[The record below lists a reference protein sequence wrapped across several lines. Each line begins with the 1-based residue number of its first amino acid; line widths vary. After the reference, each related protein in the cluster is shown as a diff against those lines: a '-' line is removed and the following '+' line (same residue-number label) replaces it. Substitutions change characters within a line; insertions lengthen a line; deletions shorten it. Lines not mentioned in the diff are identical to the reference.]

1 MNLYYVPMDE
11 IEKILFVEYTP
22 TEYMQVVEEGRGLN
36 YHVPIYGNREKDR
49 DNHLKNMANIHRI
62 NSLYMIQQAGG
73 GHIGT
78 CFSSAEIVTLLHHEI
93 LREGDIFFSSKG
105 HDAPLFYSAL
115 IAKGIIPFDEIHNLR
130 RPGGLP
136 GHPDIRT
143 PGISTNTGSLGM
155 GISKAKGMILAR
167 RLKNETGNVF
177 VLMGDGELQEG
188 QVWES
193 LAGAVR
199 EKMHELVVI
208 VDMNHIQSDLPVIK
222 TAWMGKYA
230 EKFKA
235 FGWHTDFCQGHEIDQ
250 LREKINEA
258 IEYKDGPSVIFAET
272 VKGKG
277 VSFME
282 GMRDDEFYQYHSGA
296 LERIEYSCYETV
308 KNIYTREVFYP
319 GPEDEYE
326 KAIKE
331 LRGNLKLIKIETL
344 EDFRFQN
351 KGKYHKELMNSYLEE
366 LMQCTCNSG
375 AQTIILNADLLTDHH
390 LQSFKTWK
398 TPFFFEFGIAEQD
411 MVSAAGGLALEG
423 FIPICHSFACFLT
436 RRANEQIYNNCT
448 EGTHIIYVGTL
459 AGVLPNEIGH
469 SHEALY
475 DVELMRTM
483 PGMEI
488 LTPYTGEEVR
498 DAIRWAVFNTV
509 KPVYIR
515 IPVMPD
521 IERMRNG

>member
-11 IEKILFVEYTP
+11 IKPLLAAAEFERQERLPHGIPLEWFP
-22 TEYMQVVEEGRGLN
+22 RSLHN
-36 YHVPIYGNREKDR
+36 
-49 DNHLKNMANIHRI
+49 LANIHRI

-115 IAKGIIPFDEIHNLR
+115 IAKGIIPFDEIHSLR

-136 GHPDIRT
+136 GHPDVQT
-143 PGISTNTGSLGM
+143 SGISTNTGSLGM

-193 LAGAVR
+193 LMGAVR

-230 EKFKA
+230 PKFMA
-235 FGWHTDFCQGHEIDQ
+235 FGWHTGFCQGHEIDQ

-258 IEYKDGPSVIFAET
+258 IEYKDGPSIIFAET
-272 VKGKG
+272 TKGKG

-282 GMRDDEFYQYHSGA
+282 GIQEGWPFYQYHSGV
-296 LERIEYSCYETV
+296 L
-308 KNIYTREVFYP
+308 
-319 GPEDEYE
+319 DEYHYGIAIEELTRDGIITVQIE
-326 KAIKE
+326 KK
-331 LRGNLKLIKIETL
+331 K
-344 EDFRFQN
+344 DFRFQN
-351 KGKYHKELMNSYLEE
+351 KGTYHKILMEKYVKELE
-366 LMQCTCNSG
+366 LCFLQKKNIALMDC
-375 AQTIILNADLLTDHH
+375 DLLIDHH
-390 LQSFKTWK
+390 LKDFKILGS
-398 TPFFFEFGIAEQD
+398 FFEFGIAEQD

-448 EGTHIIYVGTL
+448 ERTHIIYVGTL

-469 SHEALY
+469 SHEALH
-475 DVELMRTM
+475 DIELMQTM

-498 DAIRWAVFNTV
+498 NAIRWAVFNTV

-521 IERMRNG
+521 VERMRNDRRN

>member
-11 IEKILFVEYTP
+11 IENVLRVGERIEKPHEIIIH
-22 TEYMQVVEEGRGLN
+22 N
-36 YHVPIYGNREKDR
+36 PIKK
-49 DNHLKNMANIHRI
+49 LANIHRI
-62 NSLYMIQQAGG
+62 NALYMIQQAGA

-78 CFSSAEIVTLLHHEI
+78 CFSSAEIVILLHHEI
-93 LREGDIFFSSKG
+93 LEADDIFFSSKG
-105 HDAPLFYSAL
+105 HDAPLFYSCL
-115 IAKGIIPFDEIHNLR
+115 IARGIIPFDEIHSLR

-136 GHPDIRT
+136 GHPDIQT
-143 PGISTNTGSLGM
+143 PGIFANTGSLGM

-167 RLKNETGNVF
+167 RLKNQTGNVF

-199 EKMHELVVI
+199 DKMSELVVL

-230 EKFKA
+230 PKFKA

-258 IEYKDGPSVIFAET
+258 IEYEGGPSVIFCET

-282 GMRDDEFYQYHSGA
+282 GMQDNEFYPYHSGA
-296 LERIEYSCYETV
+296 LGMDPMEVVDLEGATV
-308 KNIYTREVFYP
+308 INK
-319 GPEDEYE
+319 YE
-326 KAIKE
+326 KAIYE
-331 LRGNLKLIKIETL
+331 LRGDLELVQIEKN
-344 EDFRFQN
+344 EDYRFQN
-351 KGKYHKELMNSYLEE
+351 HGVYHRELMSSYETE
-366 LMQCTCNSG
+366 LWNVSQDDKKVL
-375 AQTIILNADLLTDHH
+375 ILDSDLLLDHH
-390 LQSFKTWK
+390 LALQRDQESSR
-398 TPFFFEFGIAEQD
+398 FFEFGIAEQD
-411 MVSAAGGLALEG
+411 MVSTAGGLALEG

-459 AGVLPNEIGH
+459 AGVLPNEIGA
-469 SHEALY
+469 SHEAMH
-475 DVELMRTM
+475 DIELMRTM

-488 LTPYTGEEVR
+488 LTPYIGEEVR
-498 DAIRWAVFNTV
+498 AAIRWAVFNTT

-521 IERMRNG
+521 VERIRRCRIYQ

>member
-11 IEKILFVEYTP
+11 IGPLTGKYFSDGNPLIQYGPSKLLKNNPQADELIKIL
-22 TEYMQVVEEGRGLN
+22 
-36 YHVPIYGNREKDR
+36 
-49 DNHLKNMANIHRI
+49 ANIHRI

-105 HDAPLFYSAL
+105 HDAPLFYSCL
-115 IAKGIIPFDEIHNLR
+115 IAKGIIPFDEIHTLR

-136 GHPDIRT
+136 GHPDINT
-143 PGISTNTGSLGM
+143 PGIVTNTGSLGM

-167 RLKNETGNVF
+167 RLKDQMGNVF

-199 EKMHELVVI
+199 DKMSELVVI
-208 VDMNHIQSDLPVIK
+208 VDMNNIQSDLPVIK

-230 EKFKA
+230 PKFKA
-235 FGWHTDFCQGHEIDQ
+235 WGWHTDFCQGHEIDQ

-258 IEYKDGPSVIFAET
+258 IEYNGGPSVIFCET

-282 GMRDDEFYQYHSGA
+282 GMQGSIPFYQYHSGTLDA
-296 LERIEYSCYETV
+296 VEYQHAIDELCISGISMDAV
-308 KNIYTREVFYP
+308 DQK
-319 GPEDEYE
+319 EDY
-326 KAIKE
+326 
-331 LRGNLKLIKIETL
+331 
-344 EDFRFQN
+344 RFQN
-351 KGKYHKELMNSYLEE
+351 KGTYHKVLMTEYIRALENIFT
-366 LMQCTCNSG
+366 QASG
-375 AQTIILNADLLTDHH
+375 PEDEKRIVLLDADLLADHH
-390 LQSFKTWK
+390 LQWIKGGNKS
-398 TPFFFEFGIAEQD
+398 FFEFGIAEQD
-411 MVSAAGGLALEG
+411 MVSTAGGLALEG

-448 EGTHIIYVGTL
+448 EKTHIIYVGTL

-469 SHEALY
+469 SHEAMH
-475 DVELMRTM
+475 DIELMRTM

-488 LTPYTGEEVR
+488 LTPYSGEEVR
-498 DAIRWAVFNTV
+498 NAIRWAVFNTT

-521 IERMRNG
+521 VERMRK

>member
-1 MNLYYVPMDE
+1 MNLYYVSMDE
-11 IEKILFVEYTP
+11 IGKYIIRQDGDIFLDIEIPPDEC
-22 TEYMQVVEEGRGLN
+22 
-36 YHVPIYGNREKDR
+36 
-49 DNHLKNMANIHRI
+49 LKTIANIHRI
-62 NSLYMIQQAGG
+62 NALYMIQQAGG

-115 IAKGIIPFDEIHNLR
+115 IAKGIIPFAEIHNLR

-136 GHPDIRT
+136 GHPDIQT
-143 PGISTNTGSLGM
+143 SGIFTNTGSLGM
-155 GISKAKGMILAR
+155 GISKAKGMILAW

-199 EKMHELVVI
+199 EKMHELVII

-282 GMRDDEFYQYHSGA
+282 GMQDNEFYPYHSGA
-296 LERIEYSCYETV
+296 LKINESSMEVVDIER
-308 KNIYTREVFYP
+308 NIL
-319 GPEDEYE
+319 EDEYMRAVSELTKDGIVTIQIE
-326 KAIKE
+326 KK
-331 LRGNLKLIKIETL
+331 

-351 KGKYHKELMNSYLEE
+351 RGKYHGELLYKYELELQE
-366 LMQCTCNSG
+366 LTEKNEKVL
-375 AQTIILNADLLTDHH
+375 ILDADLLVDHH
-390 LQSFKTWK
+390 LEYHRNYVVEE
-398 TPFFFEFGIAEQD
+398 FFEFGIAEQD
-411 MVSAAGGLALEG
+411 MVSTAGGLALEG

-448 EGTHIIYVGTL
+448 EGTHIVYVGTL
-459 AGVLPNEIGH
+459 AGVHPNVIGDSH
-469 SHEALY
+469 SALF
-475 DVELMRTM
+475 DIELMQTM

-488 LTPYTGEEVR
+488 LTPYSGEEVR
-498 DAIRWAVFNTV
+498 NAIRWAVFNTV

-521 IERMRNG
+521 VERMRK

>member
-1 MNLYYVPMDE
+1 MKEGWL
-11 IEKILFVEYTP
+11 
-22 TEYMQVVEEGRGLN
+22 QVYDPDNEGHN
-36 YHVPIYGNREKDR
+36 DR
-49 DNHLKNMANIHRI
+49 RLKNMASIHRI
-62 NSLYMIQQAGG
+62 NALYMIQQAGG

-115 IAKGIIPFDEIHNLR
+115 IAKGVIPFDEIHTLR

-136 GHPDIRT
+136 GHPDIKT
-143 PGISTNTGSLGM
+143 PGIVTATGSLGM
-155 GISKAKGMILAR
+155 GISKAKGMILAW
-167 RLKNETGNVF
+167 RLKYAWNYKNFPNNNGTVF

-199 EKMHELVVI
+199 DKMNELVVI
-208 VDMNHIQSDLPVIK
+208 VDMNNIQSDLPVIK

-282 GMRDDEFYQYHSGA
+282 GMQDNEFYPYHSGA
-296 LERIEYSCYETV
+296 LSMGHPFMNV
-308 KNIYTREVFYP
+308 VDLKGNLLD
-319 GPEDEYE
+319 GEYE
-326 KAIKE
+326 RAIKE
-331 LRGNLKLIKIETL
+331 LRGDLKLTEIETK
-344 EDFRFQN
+344 EDYRFQN
-351 KGKYHKELMNSYLEE
+351 KGKYHRELMDQYFIELESILDNNSK
-366 LMQCTCNSG
+366 
-375 AQTIILNADLLTDHH
+375 IILLDCDLLVDHH
-390 LQSFKTWK
+390 LEDFKYRK
-398 TPFFFEFGIAEQD
+398 TEHLLEFGIAEQD

-469 SHEALY
+469 SHEALH
-475 DVELMRTM
+475 DIELMRTM

-498 DAIRWAVFNTV
+498 NAIRWAVFNTV

-521 IERMRNG
+521 VERMRR

>member
-11 IEKILFVEYTP
+11 IGKYIVFDSELDSGPYYELNVEIP
-22 TEYMQVVEEGRGLN
+22 PDEC
-36 YHVPIYGNREKDR
+36 
-49 DNHLKNMANIHRI
+49 LKAIANIHRI
-62 NSLYMIQQAGG
+62 NALYMIQQAGG

-93 LREGDIFFSSKG
+93 LQEGDIFFSSKG

-115 IAKGIIPFDEIHNLR
+115 IARGIIPFDEIHTLR

-136 GHPDIRT
+136 GHPDIQT
-143 PGISTNTGSLGM
+143 PGIFTNTGSLGM

-167 RLKNETGNVF
+167 RLKDQTGNVF

-199 EKMHELVVI
+199 DKMSELVVI

-230 EKFKA
+230 PKFKA
-235 FGWHTDFCQGHEIDQ
+235 FGWRTDFCQGHEIDQ

-258 IEYKDGPSVIFAET
+258 IEYDGGPSVIFCET

-282 GMRDDEFYQYHSGA
+282 GMRDNEFYPYHSGA
-296 LERIEYSCYETV
+296 LGMDGPLQVGDLEGNIIRCEYDRAIE
-308 KNIYTREVFYP
+308 
-319 GPEDEYE
+319 
-326 KAIKE
+326 E
-331 LRGNLKLIKIETL
+331 LRDDLKLFEIETK
-344 EDFRFQN
+344 EDYRFQN
-351 KGKYHKELMNSYLEE
+351 KGKYHKELMDSYEIE
-366 LMQCTCNSG
+366 LNEMFRLHSN
-375 AQTIILNADLLTDHH
+375 ILFLDADLLKDHH
-390 LQSFKTWK
+390 LFWIKNKVNKGYW
-398 TPFFFEFGIAEQD
+398 PGRFLEFGIAEQD

-469 SHEALY
+469 SHEALH
-475 DVELMRTM
+475 DIELMRTM
-483 PGMEI
+483 PGMQI

-498 DAIRWAVFNTV
+498 NAIRWAIFNTV

-521 IERMRNG
+521 IERMKC

>member
-11 IEKILFVEYTP
+11 IKGYYEPGGYF
-22 TEYMQVVEEGRGLN
+22 LN
-36 YHVPIYGNREKDR
+36 KDHADR
-49 DNHLKNMANIHRI
+49 CLKSLANIHRI
-62 NSLYMIQQAGG
+62 NALYMIQQAGG

-93 LREGDIFFSSKG
+93 LQEGDIFFSSKG

-115 IAKGIIPFDEIHNLR
+115 IARGIIPFDEIHTLR

-136 GHPDIRT
+136 GHPDIKT
-143 PGISTNTGSLGM
+143 PGIVTATGSLGM

-167 RLKNETGNVF
+167 RLKEQTGNVF

-188 QVWES
+188 QIWES

-199 EKMHELVVI
+199 DKMSELVVI

-222 TAWMGKYA
+222 TAWIGKYA
-230 EKFKA
+230 SKFKA
-235 FGWHTDFCQGHEIDQ
+235 WGWHTDFCQGHEIDQ

-258 IEYKDGPSVIFAET
+258 IEYDGGPSVIFAET

-282 GMRDDEFYQYHSGA
+282 GMQDNEFYPYHSGA
-296 LERIEYSCYETV
+296 L
-308 KNIYTREVFYP
+308 
-319 GPEDEYE
+319 GEDKYHL
-326 KAIKE
+326 ALKE
-331 LRGNLKLIKIETL
+331 LACGSGLKGNEVEQK
-344 EDFRFQN
+344 EDYRFQN
-351 KGKYHKELMNSYLEE
+351 KGKYHKELMEQYFVELESILDNNSKIAL
-366 LMQCTCNSG
+366 LDC
-375 AQTIILNADLLTDHH
+375 DLLVDHH
-390 LQSFKTWK
+390 LEDFKYRK
-398 TPFFFEFGIAEQD
+398 TEHLFEFGIAEQD

-423 FIPICHSFACFLT
+423 FIPVCHSFACFLT

-448 EGTHIIYVGTL
+448 EETHIIYVGTL

-469 SHEALY
+469 SHEALH
-475 DVELMRTM
+475 DIELMRTM

-488 LTPYTGEEVR
+488 LTPYSGEEVR
-498 DAIRWAVFNTV
+498 NAIRWPFLEFA
-509 KPVYIR
+509 
-515 IPVMPD
+515 
-521 IERMRNG
+521 

>member
-1 MNLYYVPMDE
+1 MNLYYVPRDE
-11 IEKILFVEYTP
+11 IRKNTSSWSIPKNAKIEILT
-22 TEYMQVVEEGRGLN
+22 
-36 YHVPIYGNREKDR
+36 
-49 DNHLKNMANIHRI
+49 NIHRI
-62 NSLYMIQQAGG
+62 NSLYMIQQAGA

-93 LREGDIFFSSKG
+93 LKADDIFFSSKG
-105 HDAPLFYSAL
+105 HDAPLFYSCL
-115 IAKGIIPFDEIHNLR
+115 IARGIIPFDEIHSLR

-136 GHPDIRT
+136 GHPDIQT
-143 PGISTNTGSLGM
+143 PEIFTNTGSLGM

-167 RLKNETGNVF
+167 RLKNQTGNVF

-199 EKMHELVVI
+199 DKMSELVVL
-208 VDMNHIQSDLPVIK
+208 VDMNHIQSDLPIIK

-230 EKFKA
+230 PKFKA

-258 IEYKDGPSVIFAET
+258 IEYEGGPSVIFCET

-277 VSFME
+277 SSLIE
-282 GMRDDEFYQYHSGA
+282 APGKTDFYQYHSGA
-296 LERIEYSCYETV
+296 LTEE
-308 KNIYTREVFYP
+308 
-319 GPEDEYE
+319 EYE
-326 KAIKE
+326 VVFSD
-331 LRGNLKLIKIETL
+331 L
-344 EDFRFQN
+344 ENDLDTVEVEQKKDYRFKN
-351 KGKYHKELMNSYLEE
+351 KGKYHKELINSYQDE
-366 LMQCTCNSG
+366 LFNCFLRNRKVL
-375 AQTIILNADLLTDHH
+375 ILDVDLLVDHQ
-390 LQSFKTWK
+390 LNLLTIAKNNII
-398 TPFFFEFGIAEQD
+398 EFGIAEQD
-411 MVSAAGGLALEG
+411 MVSTAGGLALEG

-448 EGTHIIYVGTL
+448 EKTHIIYMGTL
-459 AGVLPNEIGH
+459 AGVLPNEIGA
-469 SHEALY
+469 SHEAMH
-475 DVELMRTM
+475 DIELMRTM

-498 DAIRWAVFNTV
+498 NAIRWAVFNTT

-521 IERMRNG
+521 VERMRR

>member
-11 IEKILFVEYTP
+11 IEKAFIPGERIVEP
-22 TEYMQVVEEGRGLN
+22 
-36 YHVPIYGNREKDR
+36 
-49 DNHLKNMANIHRI
+49 HLIITRTDIKKLANIHRI

-105 HDAPLFYSAL
+105 HDAPLFYSCL
-115 IAKGIIPFDEIHNLR
+115 IAKGIIPFDEIHTLR

-136 GHPDIRT
+136 GHPDIQT
-143 PGISTNTGSLGM
+143 PGVVTNTGSLGM

-167 RLKNETGNVF
+167 RLKDQTGNVF

-199 EKMHELVVI
+199 DKMNELVVI

-230 EKFKA
+230 PKFKA

-258 IEYKDGPSVIFAET
+258 IEYDGGPSVIFAET

-282 GMRDDEFYQYHSGA
+282 GMGDNEFYPYHSGA
-296 LERIEYSCYETV
+296 LNEKEYDLAILELV
-308 KNIYTREVFYP
+308 GG
-319 GPEDEYE
+319 GPDLYE
-326 KAIKE
+326 KVEQKKDYRVKAETKTWPFIPTESKVTTFFE
-331 LRGNLKLIKIETL
+331 LIAAALSGELNLISDE
-344 EDFRFQN
+344 N
-351 KGKYHKELMNSYLEE
+351 KKVLFLD
-366 LMQCTCNSG
+366 
-375 AQTIILNADLLTDHH
+375 ADLFNDHA
-390 LQSFKTWK
+390 LGLRKKIWSDR
-398 TPFFFEFGIAEQD
+398 FFEFGIAEQD
-411 MVSAAGGLALEG
+411 MVSTAGGLALEG

-469 SHEALY
+469 SHEAMK
-475 DVELMRTM
+475 DIELMRTM

-488 LTPYTGEEVR
+488 LTPYSGEEVR
-498 DAIRWAVFNTV
+498 NAIRWAVFNTT

-521 IERMRNG
+521 VERMRNV

>member
-11 IEKILFVEYTP
+11 IEKVRFLAFSGNPVNWIKKIEIL
-22 TEYMQVVEEGRGLN
+22 
-36 YHVPIYGNREKDR
+36 
-49 DNHLKNMANIHRI
+49 ANIHRI

-115 IAKGIIPFDEIHNLR
+115 IAKGIIPFDEIHTLR

-136 GHPDIRT
+136 GHPDIQT
-143 PGISTNTGSLGM
+143 PGIFTNTGSLGM

-167 RLKNETGNVF
+167 RLKEQAGNVF
-177 VLMGDGELQEG
+177 ILMGDGELQEG

-199 EKMHELVVI
+199 DKMSELVVI
-208 VDMNHIQSDLPVIK
+208 VDMNYIQSDLPVIK

-230 EKFKA
+230 LKFKA

-258 IEYKDGPSVIFAET
+258 IEYKDGPSVIFCET

-282 GMRDDEFYQYHSGA
+282 GMQDNEFYPYHSGA
-296 LERIEYSCYETV
+296 LGKDEYYKAFRELSSNLETV
-308 KNIYTREVFYP
+308 EVEQKEDYRFKNEMKPFMHIHPINEMEYLRQAKTTVFFELIVCALN
-319 GPEDEYE
+319 GELNLIADENE
-326 KAIKE
+326 KVLFLDADLFKDHALE
-331 LRGNLKLIKIETL
+331 LRKKLYSH
-344 EDFRFQN
+344 R
-351 KGKYHKELMNSYLEE
+351 
-366 LMQCTCNSG
+366 
-375 AQTIILNADLLTDHH
+375 
-390 LQSFKTWK
+390 
-398 TPFFFEFGIAEQD
+398 FFEFGIAEQD
-411 MVSAAGGLALEG
+411 MVSTAGGLALEG

-459 AGVLPNEIGH
+459 AGILPNEIGH
-469 SHEALY
+469 SHEALH
-475 DVELMRTM
+475 DIELMRTM

-488 LTPYTGEEVR
+488 LTPYSGEEVR
-498 DAIRWAVFNTV
+498 NAIRWAVFNTV

-521 IERMRNG
+521 IERMKC

>member
-1 MNLYYVPMDE
+1 MNLYYVPLDE
-11 IEKILFVEYTP
+11 IMKSKLIDSVAGITENIKIL
-22 TEYMQVVEEGRGLN
+22 
-36 YHVPIYGNREKDR
+36 
-49 DNHLKNMANIHRI
+49 ANIHRI

-105 HDAPLFYSAL
+105 HDVPLFYSAL
-115 IAKGIIPFDEIHNLR
+115 IARGIIPFDEIHTLR

-136 GHPDIRT
+136 GHPDIQT
-143 PGISTNTGSLGM
+143 PGIFTNTGSLGM

-167 RLKNETGNVF
+167 RLKNQTGNVF

-199 EKMHELVVI
+199 DKMSELVVI

-230 EKFKA
+230 SKFKA

-250 LREKINEA
+250 LREKINRA

-272 VKGKG
+272 TKGKG

-282 GMRDDEFYQYHSGA
+282 GMQDNEFYPYHSGA
-296 LERIEYSCYETV
+296 LERYSGWFPDPSDKENLRTV
-308 KNIYTREVFYP
+308 EFSL
-319 GPEDEYE
+319 PEDPYE

-331 LRGNLKLIKIETL
+331 LRGDLKLTKIETL
-344 EDFRFQN
+344 EDYRFQN
-351 KGKYHKELMNSYLEE
+351 KGKYHKELMHSYKCELDILLYEEKKLILLE
-366 LMQCTCNSG
+366 
-375 AQTIILNADLLTDHH
+375 ADLLKDHH
-390 LQSFKTWK
+390 LEYIKLGNDH
-398 TPFFFEFGIAEQD
+398 FFEFGIAEQD

-448 EGTHIIYVGTL
+448 ERTHIIYVGTL
-459 AGVLPNEIGH
+459 AGVLSNEIGH
-469 SHEALY
+469 SHEALH
-475 DVELMRTM
+475 DIELMRTM
-483 PGMEI
+483 PGMQI
-488 LTPYTGEEVR
+488 LTPYSGEEVR
-498 DAIRWAVFNTV
+498 SAVRWAVFNTT

>member
-11 IEKILFVEYTP
+11 IRKTVDHGGRVFWQNYAKQGMTP
-22 TEYMQVVEEGRGLN
+22 KDSLDAALRGA
-36 YHVPIYGNREKDR
+36 
-49 DNHLKNMANIHRI
+49 ANIHRI

-93 LREGDIFFSSKG
+93 LREDDIFFSSKG
-105 HDAPLFYSAL
+105 HDAPLFYSCL
-115 IAKGIIPFDEIHNLR
+115 IAKGIIPFDEIHTLR

-143 PGISTNTGSLGM
+143 PGVVTNTGSLGM

-167 RLKNETGNVF
+167 RLKYSWNYENFPNNPERVF

-199 EKMHELVVI
+199 DKMSELVVI
-208 VDMNHIQSDLPVIK
+208 VDMNNIQSDLPVIK

-230 EKFKA
+230 PKFKA
-235 FGWHTDFCQGHEIDQ
+235 FGWHTDHCQGHEIDQ

-258 IEYKDGPSVIFAET
+258 IEYDGGPSVIFCET

-277 VSFME
+277 SSLIE
-282 GMRDDEFYQYHSGA
+282 APGGTDFYQYHSGA
-296 LERIEYSCYETV
+296 LTEE
-308 KNIYTREVFYP
+308 
-319 GPEDEYE
+319 EYE
-326 KAIKE
+326 VVFSDLERDLEVIEVEQKE
-331 LRGNLKLIKIETL
+331 DYRFKNEMEPYKHLHPISEFENFQHKTTAFFELIVCALSGELNLIAHENEKVLFL
-344 EDFRFQN
+344 D
-351 KGKYHKELMNSYLEE
+351 
-366 LMQCTCNSG
+366 
-375 AQTIILNADLLTDHH
+375 ADLLRNHALDIRPK
-390 LQSFKTWK
+390 LY
-398 TPFFFEFGIAEQD
+398 PDRFFEFGIAEQD
-411 MVSAAGGLALEG
+411 MVSTAGGLALEG

-448 EGTHIIYVGTL
+448 EGTHVIYVGTL

-469 SHEALY
+469 SHEAMK
-475 DVELMRTM
+475 DIELMRTM

-488 LTPYTGEEVR
+488 LTPYSGEEVR
-498 DAIRWAVFNTV
+498 AAIRWAVFNTT

-521 IERMRNG
+521 VERMRNA